1 MEKKNHRIFNSTAIS
16 AVAHSTA
23 ESSALCEQPL
33 REREK
38 KNQKS
43 NVKQIIPTDIYAE
56 GCFSSPFDFFPVL
69 AFIRINNNK
78 ADATHSEWCAP

>member
-1 MEKKNHRIFNSTAIS
+1 M
-16 AVAHSTA
+16 VYSTA
-23 ESSALCEQPL
+23 EPSALSEQPL
-33 REREK
+33 KEAEK

-78 ADATHSEWCAP
+78 ADATRSEWCAP